1 MNSSPISRW
10 PDDPGSH
17 IAFPDRPPR
26 MFPDRGSRRRNAVN
40 RLLCALAVA
49 GIGGACWGF
58 WLEYDEHRDVAASRE
73 KIVSA
78 CGGLVAPDAVLRL
91 NGGIYRVK
99 PSSDADDTIDSEQQ
113 TGSCV
118 IYRVGEPGTTYAHF
132 ALTVVPQP
140 SDGYANI
147 VSGSSKNPFDRRDRP
162 RDEALVARADE
173 ALPHPLGDGRL
184 GHYDD
189 STATAKAVCANPART
204 KGRITSVK
212 ALAVAQYEEDADVT
226 AADLRALAGIA
237 RHAADRAAD
246 RLGCEAA
253 LPEVPKRL
261 AAAEVRLGRAESAS
275 GTCGWYARFTA
286 KGRGELPDRALD
298 APAGSASW
306 QEACLLAVSADE
318 TRRIWPH
325 HADGVLKDQRLS
337 DALRFAG
344 WWVRTQSFFGDE
356 AAEVVAEGFGGDQV
370 KVAPGTAGRGRGT
383 RVWWA
388 SSVCEGRPA
397 VHTMTLGNVYDRVVQ
412 GRLSGLLRAYVDDVA
427 ARRGCTDV
435 KFPEPADF
443 VRE

>member
-26 MFPDRGSRRRNAVN
+26 LFPDRGSRRRNAVN

-78 CGGLVAPDAVLRL
+78 CGGLVEPDAVLRL
-91 NGGIYRVK
+91 NGGIHRVK

-212 ALAVAQYEEDADVT
+212 ALAAGSRTMEDADV
-226 AADLRALAGIA
+226 
-237 RHAADRAAD
+237 H
-246 RLGCEAA
+246 
-253 LPEVPKRL
+253 
-261 AAAEVRLGRAESAS
+261 
-275 GTCGWYARFTA
+275 
-286 KGRGELPDRALD
+286 RGGPQ
-298 APAGSASW
+298 G
-306 QEACLLAVSADE
+306 
-318 TRRIWPH
+318 
-325 HADGVLKDQRLS
+325 
-337 DALRFAG
+337 
-344 WWVRTQSFFGDE
+344 
-356 AAEVVAEGFGGDQV
+356 
-370 KVAPGTAGRGRGT
+370 AGRY
-383 RVWWA
+383 
-388 SSVCEGRPA
+388 RPPRRA
-397 VHTMTLGNVYDRVVQ
+397 T
-412 GRLSGLLRAYVDDVA
+412 GLRTGWA
-427 ARRGCTDV
+427 ARRRCPRSRSGGSGRGAARQGGVGLRDLRLVRAVHRKGARRAARPGPRCAGRLR
-435 KFPEPADF
+435 ELAGSLPACGQCRRDPQDLAA
-443 VRE
+443 RTRTACSRTSASPTCCGSRGGG

>member
-1 MNSSPISRW
+1 M
-10 PDDPGSH
+10 
-17 IAFPDRPPR
+17 
-26 MFPDRGSRRRNAVN
+26 
-40 RLLCALAVA
+40 A

-78 CGGLVAPDAVLRL
+78 CGGLVEPDAVLRL

-189 STATAKAVCANPART
+189 STATAKAGCANPART

-261 AAAEVRLGRAESAS
+261 APAEVRLGRAESAS

-286 KGRGELPDRALD
+286 KARRAARPGPRCAGRLRELAGSLPACGQCRRDPQDLAAPRGRRAQGSAPLRRAAVRGVVGEDAVVLRRRGGRGRGPGL
-298 APAGSASW
+298 
-306 QEACLLAVSADE
+306 
-318 TRRIWPH
+318 RRRPGQGG
-325 HADGVLKDQRLS
+325 ARDG
-337 DALRFAG
+337 
-344 WWVRTQSFFGDE
+344 
-356 AAEVVAEGFGGDQV
+356 
-370 KVAPGTAGRGRGT
+370 GRGRGT
-383 RVWWA
+383 RVRWA

-397 VHTMTLGNVYDRVVQ
+397 VHTMTLGNVYAGRSRTPQRAAPRVRRRRRRPPRLH
-412 GRLSGLLRAYVDDVA
+412 GREVPRARGL
-427 ARRGCTDV
+427 RR
-435 KFPEPADF
+435 E
-443 VRE
+443 